1 MPARQVRRLWYIFDV
16 NISKTEY
23 LLWRECKKNAWLKL
37 HKPKIFYS
45 FPLSEFEKSI
55 IETGNEVEIVARRLF
70 PTGVLIEGR
79 DEQAQKLTQKY
90 IAEKERTLFQPVFLK
105 DGFLAALDILQYDKE
120 TGKYSIFEIKAS
132 NDVDEKTHLYDL
144 SFQVALL
151 KKCGIKI
158 DVANIIHL
166 NSKYER
172 HGELD
177 IEKLF
182 TISNQTKEIEEL
194 LPKVEFEMNV
204 AKEYLSQ
211 EKEPPGYCDCVYKG
225 RSAHCATF
233 TYSNPTVPEYGIHDI
248 ARIGMSKKKLQEFA
262 DRGIFKLEDLPDN
275 IELSEIQQNQVRA
288 YVENIEIKNKV
299 EISKELKNLV
309 FPLYFLDYETYPSA
323 IPRFDDFSPYQ
334 QIPFQYSLHIVE
346 KAGVEPVHKEF
357 LHTGSDNPSEHFVKS
372 LQNHIG
378 PTGNVI
384 VWNKKF
390 ECKINNELAKRIP
403 EAKSFL
409 EALNARVYDLMDI
422 FSKQFYVHKDFKG
435 STSIKYVLPV
445 LAPELSYKKLEI
457 QEGGTASQ
465 KWNELTTTHITKE
478 ERNEIAENLKRYC
491 ELDTFAMYAIWKHLD
506 GIL

>member
-1 MPARQVRRLWYIFDV
+1 MT
-16 NISKTEY
+16 ISKTDY
-23 LLWRECKKNAWLKL
+23 LLWRECKKNTWIKL
-37 HKPKIFYS
+37 HKPEIFYAVE
-45 FPLSEFEKSI
+45 LSDFEKSI
-55 IETGNEVEIVARRLF
+55 IERGNEVEAEAQKRF

-90 IAEKERTLFQPVFLK
+90 IADKERTLFQPVFLK

-144 SFQVALL
+144 AFQVALL

-158 DVANIIHL
+158 DIANIIHL
-166 NSKYER
+166 NSKYVR
-172 HGELD
+172 NGELD

-182 TISNQTKEIEEL
+182 TINNQTKEVEEL
-194 LPKVEFEMNV
+194 LPKVEFEMEA

-211 EKEPPGYCDCVYKG
+211 EKEPSGYCDCVYKG

-233 TYSNPTVPEYGIHDI
+233 SYSNPTVPEYGIHDI
-248 ARIGMSKKKLQEFA
+248 ARIGMSKKKLQELA
-262 DRGIFKLEDLPDN
+262 DRSIFKIEDLPDN
-275 IELSEIQQNQVRA
+275 IELSEIQKNQVDA
-288 YVENIEIKNKV
+288 YIFDRVSIKKLEIGQ
-299 EISKELKNLV
+299 ELKNLV

-323 IPRFDDFSPYQ
+323 IPRFDGFSPYQ

-346 KAGVEPVHKEF
+346 SPDAEPIHKEF
-357 LHTGSDNPSEHFVKS
+357 LHTGSDNPSEHFAKS
-372 LQNHIG
+372 LQKHIG
-378 PTGNVI
+378 PKGNII

-390 ECKINNELAKRIP
+390 ECKINNELAKRLP
-403 EAKSFL
+403 ETKSSIDD
-409 EALNARVYDLMDI
+409 LNARVYDLMDI

-465 KWNELTTTHITKE
+465 KWNEITTCEMDQKVKK
-478 ERNEIAENLKRYC
+478 EIAENLKEYC
-491 ELDTFAMYAIWKHLD
+491 KLDTYAMYAIWKHLFE
-506 GIL
+506 L